1 VSGADRIGARGTFP
15 PHWLAELKARVG
27 LAGLV
32 GSYVALRRNGREL
45 VGLCPFHG
53 EKSPSFT
60 VNEGK
65 GFFHCFGCG
74 AHGDAIGFVM
84 AVDGMSFVDAVKDLA
99 RDAGLPL
106 PDGSIANGVRRKRVV
121 VPPAPPGEPEDD
133 AARHAWLLGVWKA
146 ARPAAGTVVEVYLRR
161 RGITAAIPPTLRFVP
176 ALRHPDGGT
185 FPAMVAAVQGPDRG
199 VAGLHRTYLTADG
212 RDRLRDRRA
221 KLMAGRCWGGAIRLA
236 PAGPCL
242 GLSEGIETGLSVASV
257 VPELPVWAAGSL
269 GNVAGAGLGQGEPH
283 PDKIGARVPSA
294 APDMDRPGIVLPP
307 TVREVVI
314 IADSDGDPHVGRALI
329 ARAASRFRR
338 QRLSV
343 RIVRPPPG
351 MDAND
356 LLRAA
361 APGDSRSDRTAA

>member
-1 VSGADRIGARGTFP
+1 MGARGTFP
-15 PHWLAELKARVG
+15 AAWLAELKARVG

-84 AVDGMSFVDAVKDLA
+84 AVDGLSFVEAVKDLA

-106 PDGSIANGVRRKRVV
+106 PGSSPGHGQELGPGRRERTI
-121 VPPAPPGEPEDD
+121 VPPAPPGEPQDD
-133 AARHAWLLGVWKA
+133 AARHAWLLGVWRG
-146 ARPAAGTVVEVYLRR
+146 ARPADGTLVEVYLRR
-161 RGITAAIPPTLRFVP
+161 RGITAPIPPTLRFVP

-185 FPAMVAAVQGPDRG
+185 FPAMVAAVQGPDRK
-199 VAGLHRTYLTADG
+199 VTGLHRTYLTADG

-242 GLSEGIETGLSVASV
+242 ALSEGIETGLSVASV
-257 VPELPVWAAGSL
+257 VQELPVWAAGSL
-269 GNVAGAGLGQGEPH
+269 GNIAGSGIGQGEPH
-283 PDKIGARVPSA
+283 PDKLGARIPSA
-294 APDMDRPGIVLPP
+294 VPDMARPGILLPP
-307 TVREVVI
+307 EVREVVL
-314 IADSDGDPHVGRALI
+314 IADSDGDSHVGHALI
-329 ARAASRFRR
+329 QRAAARFRR

-343 RIVRPPPG
+343 RIVRPPAG

-356 LLRAA
+356 LLRRVAI
-361 APGDSRSDRTAA
+361 